1 LRNLAIFN
9 GIVSQRARIFLE
21 TWETSPRQFYYL
33 PVLIEA
39 SDLMTDQPTSNRSVS
54 AFVSFTYFEEGDPAN
69 AAVFIFEDDDHG
81 KFMLTTTLE
90 IAAEMQTLLSE
101 AFVQMEKA
109 SKGDTAQASP
119 ERIES
124 YSAMTSLDD
133 PDEVV
138 ILIEG
143 ERSDPFL
150 GRMKTNDAR
159 SLAALLKVAAERGPK
174 PH

>member
-1 LRNLAIFN
+1 
-9 GIVSQRARIFLE
+9 
-21 TWETSPRQFYYL
+21 
-33 PVLIEA
+33 
-39 SDLMTDQPTSNRSVS
+39 MTDRATSNRSVS

-69 AAVFIFEDDDHG
+69 AAVFIFKDDDHG
-81 KFMLTTTLE
+81 IFMLTTTLE
-90 IAAEMQTLLSE
+90 IAAEMRTLLNQ

-109 SKGDTAQASP
+109 RKVDTAQASP
-119 ERIES
+119 ERIEN
-124 YSAMTSLDD
+124 YSARASHDD

-159 SLAALLKVAAERGPK
+159 SLAALLKVAAERGLK